1 MWLVAQTQRRVQ
13 FQVCYNIPVKT
24 DILKSLNDQQRA
36 AVTHTEGPVL
46 VFAGAGSG
54 KTRVLTHRIAYLI
67 KELGVR
73 PYNILAVTFTNKA
86 ANEMKERIEALLG
99 EGASG
104 LWAGTFHGTCARI
117 LREKGAEIGIDRNFT
132 IFDDSDQMA
141 LVRES
146 MEAEDIDQKA
156 YKPRDILNL
165 ISRAKEQL
173 VLPDEFSKRF
183 VGPIE
188 AVAKRVYKT
197 YQEKLHLNRALDF
210 DDLIMYTVL
219 LFQNQPDVLKHYQDK
234 FKYVL
239 VDEYQDINFSQYT
252 LVRSL
257 AVEHRNIFCVGDD
270 DQSIYRWR
278 GADVGIILQF
288 EKDYPDA
295 AIYKLEK
302 NYRSTKK
309 ILEAAH
315 AVVMRNVG
323 RADKKLWT
331 ENDEGVDIEV
341 IACSNEIDE
350 ASQIAQ
356 SIQNKVS
363 FGGRSYSDMVVLYR
377 MNAQSRV
384 FEEAMINSRIPHRLV
399 GTVRFYERRE
409 IKHVIAYLRLA
420 ANPYESVSLRRV
432 INVPTRGIGQT
443 SLSRLEQFAIAEQI
457 TLYDALQRVR
467 EATDIPARARA
478 AMEKFAEIVRHLSAM
493 RDDVSVRRLTE
504 EALEVSGYLASLEEE
519 HSMEART
526 RLENVKEL
534 LSVTE
539 QFQMGIESPN
549 LSAFLEQVALISDI
563 DTLDESGNAVTLMT
577 LHAAKGLEFPVV
589 FIAGMEEGLFPHRR
603 SLDDSEELAEE
614 RRLCYVGMTRARE
627 ELVFSYADQR
637 MLMGQITGSDVSRF
651 ISEIPD
657 EVLADTQPKRR
668 RAAADTQWRSHF
680 QPRRT
685 ASTATFRPAQKV
697 THDQFGLGIVLN
709 CIGSGSDEQVTVA
722 FDKHGIKKLQVSFA
736 NLQKV

>member
-1 MWLVAQTQRRVQ
+1 
-13 FQVCYNIPVKT
+13 VKT

-67 KELGVR
+67 KDLGVR

-86 ANEMKERIEALLG
+86 AKEMKERIDALLA
-99 EGASG
+99 EGATG

-146 MEAEDIDQKA
+146 MEAEGLDQKV

-165 ISRAKEQL
+165 ISKAKEQL
-173 VLPDEFSKRF
+173 VQPDEFGRRF
-183 VGPIE
+183 VG
-188 AVAKRVYKT
+188 AVENVARRVYKT
-197 YQEKLHLNRALDF
+197 YQEKLMLNRALDF

-219 LFQNQPDVLKHYQDK
+219 LFRDQPDVLRHYQDK
-234 FKYVL
+234 FRYVL

-252 LVRSL
+252 LVRNI
-257 AVEHRNIFCVGDD
+257 AEKHRNMFCVGDD

-315 AVVMRNVG
+315 AVVKRNVD
-323 RADKKLWT
+323 RAEKKLWT
-331 ENDEGVDIEV
+331 ENVEGCDIEV
-341 IACSNEIDE
+341 IDASNEIDE
-350 ASQIAQ
+350 ASKVAR
-356 SIQNKVS
+356 SIQDKVS
-363 FGGRSYSDMVVLYR
+363 LNGRSYSDMVVLYR

-384 FEEAMINSRIPHRLV
+384 FEEAMINARIPHKLI

-409 IKHVIAYLRLA
+409 IKDVLAYLRLA

-432 INVPTRGIGQT
+432 INVPIRGIGQT
-443 SLSRLEQFAIAEQI
+443 SISRLEQFAISEQI
-457 TLYDALQRVR
+457 TIYDALRRVR

-478 AMEKFAEIVRHLSAM
+478 SMEKFAEIVHHLSQM

-504 EALEVSGYLASLEEE
+504 EVLDVSGYLTSLREEA
-519 HSMEART
+519 SMEART
-526 RLENVKEL
+526 RLENVEEL

-539 QFQMGIESPN
+539 QFQ
-549 LSAFLEQVALISDI
+549 LSTDNASLTAFLEQVSLISDI

-589 FIAGMEEGLFPHRR
+589 YIAGMEEGLFPHRR
-603 SLDDSEELAEE
+603 SLEDREELAEE

-627 ELVFSYADQR
+627 ELLFSYAHQR
-637 MLMGQITGSDVSRF
+637 MLMGQVTGSDVSRF

-668 RAAADTQWRSHF
+668 RAAADTEWRTRF

-685 ASTATFRPAQKV
+685 ASNATFRPAQKV
-697 THDQFGLGIVLN
+697 MHEQFGLGIVLN
-709 CIGSGSDEQVTVA
+709 CIGSGPDEQVTVA
-722 FDKHGIKKLQVSFA
+722 FDQHGIKKLQVSFA
-736 NLQKV
+736 NLRKV

>member
-1 MWLVAQTQRRVQ
+1 MTTVLGLLASSA
-13 FQVCYNIPVKT
+13 CYNIPVKT

-219 LFQNQPDVLKHYQDK
+219 LFRNQPDVLKHYQDK

-478 AMEKFAEIVRHLSAM
+478 AMEKFAEIVHHLSEM

-526 RLENVKEL
+526 RLENVKEM

-539 QFQMGIESPN
+539 QFQMGVESPN

-589 FIAGMEEGLFPHRR
+589 YIAGMEEGLFPHRR

-657 EVLADTQPKRR
+657 EVLADTQPRR
-668 RAAADTQWRSHF
+668 KRAAADTQWRSHF

-697 THDQFGLGIVLN
+697 MHDQFGLGIVLN
-709 CIGSGSDEQVTVA
+709 CIGSGAEEQVTIA
-722 FDKHGIKKLQVSFA
+722 FDKHGIKKLLVSFA
-736 NLQKV
+736 NLRKV

>member
-1 MWLVAQTQRRVQ
+1 
-13 FQVCYNIPVKT
+13 
-24 DILKSLNDQQRA
+24 
-36 AVTHTEGPVL
+36 VTHTEGPVL

-67 KELGVR
+67 KELDVR

-86 ANEMKERIEALLG
+86 AKEMKTRIEALSG

-117 LREKGAEIGIDRNFT
+117 LRDKGAEIGIDRNFT

-165 ISRAKEQL
+165 ISKAKEQL
-173 VLPDEFSKRF
+173 VLPDEFGKRF
-183 VGPIE
+183 VGAIE
-188 AVAKRVYKT
+188 NVARRVYKT

-219 LFQNQPDVLKHYQDK
+219 LFRNQPDVLKHYQDK
-234 FKYVL
+234 FRYVL

-257 AVEHRNIFCVGDD
+257 AEKHRNMFCVGDD

-288 EKDYPDA
+288 ERDYPDA

-323 RADKKLWT
+323 RAEKKLWT

-384 FEEAMINSRIPHRLV
+384 FEEAMINSRIPHRLI

-409 IKHVIAYLRLA
+409 IKDVIAYLRLA

-443 SLSRLEQFAIAEQI
+443 SISRLEQFAIAEQI
-457 TLYDALQRVR
+457 TIYDALRRVR

-478 AMEKFAEIVRHLSAM
+478 AMEKFAEIVRHLSEM
-493 RDDVSVRRLTE
+493 RDEVSVRRLTE
-504 EALEVSGYLASLEEE
+504 EALEVSGYIASLEEE

-563 DTLDESGNAVTLMT
+563 DSLDESGNAVTLMT

-589 FIAGMEEGLFPHRR
+589 YIAGMEEGLFPHRR
-603 SLDDSEELAEE
+603 SLDDREELAEE

-627 ELVFSYADQR
+627 ELLFSYAHQR

-697 THDQFGLGIVLN
+697 QHEQFGLGIVLN
-709 CIGSGSDEQVTVA
+709 CIGSGPEEQVTVA
-722 FDKHGIKKLQVSFA
+722 FDKHGIKKLLVSFA
-736 NLQKV
+736 NLRKV